1 MEKRHNKTRISSE
14 MTFENFFEKYYFDF
28 FVNYCKFSLHVDNY
42 EDVAEEA
49 FVELWRHWDELD
61 SHAEFVLFTWTKK
74 AAELLSMSHHRKHAK
89 EPIFVEFNECIDD
102 IPLRMSTDLR
112 YSMEES
118 FVEKETYKYYLAE
131 INKRLSPKE
140 QQLFSCI
147 IINEMSIRETAHI
160 LSKSEKAVSVAITRL
175 RVKLRS
181 KILPE
186 IFPKSSSAKK

>member
-1 MEKRHNKTRISSE
+1 MEKGHNKKRISPE
-14 MTFENFFEKYYFDF
+14 MTFEKFFEKYYFDF
-28 FVNYCKFSLHVDNY
+28 FVNYCKVSLHVDNY

-49 FVELWRHWDELD
+49 FVELWKHWDELD

-74 AAELLSMSHHRKHAK
+74 AAELLSKSHRRKQAK

-102 IPLRMSTDLR
+102 ILLRMTTSIR
-112 YSMEES
+112 NSMEDS
-118 FVEKETYKYYLAE
+118 IVENEIHQYYLAE

-147 IINEMSIRETAHI
+147 IINKMSIRETAHI
-160 LSKSEKAVSVAITRL
+160 LSKTEKAVSVAITRL
-175 RVKLRS
+175 RVKLRN

-186 IFPKSSSAKK
+186 IIPKIPSAKK